1 VYTSI
6 RCDGLKFLA
15 STGDESG
22 PGSRHLR
29 PELPATPPLQ
39 HEADCAGLLLARPGV
54 KTIIASLL
62 IVIADIP
69 QVASGNDETMTISVT
84 TYVEHPTLGLAPTI
98 RSLDGVNIGVIPD
111 AGTDPEHDA
120 HFFWVEASDF
130 AAVEDAF
137 ETDETVTDYATVAE
151 TPERRTYQISYSE
164 DAKLISPA
172 ITDLNG
178 LMLSSE
184 SHAEGWIVELRLQD
198 HSSLYQLGQRA
209 EEMALT
215 FDIREIHQIEST
227 DVRSEFALTEPQ
239 IEALMTAYEHGY
251 YDEPREISLEELGS
265 ILGISR
271 TAVSGRLKRASSRLI
286 EARLDYD
293 DSDP

>member
-1 VYTSI
+1 
-6 RCDGLKFLA
+6 
-15 STGDESG
+15 
-22 PGSRHLR
+22 
-29 PELPATPPLQ
+29 
-39 HEADCAGLLLARPGV
+39 
-54 KTIIASLL
+54 
-62 IVIADIP
+62 
-69 QVASGNDETMTISVT
+69 MTISATV
-84 TYVEHPTLGLAPTI
+84 YVEHPKLGLGPTI
-98 RSLDGVNIGVIPD
+98 QSLEDIEIGVIPD

-130 AAVEDAF
+130 AAVERAF
-137 ETDETVTDYATVAE
+137 EADDTVASYTTVAE
-151 TPERRTYQISYSE
+151 TPERRTFRIEYSD

-178 LMLSSE
+178 LMLNSE
-184 SHAEGWIVELRLQD
+184 SHADGWIVDLRLQN

-209 EEMALT
+209 EELGLS
-215 FDIREIHQIEST
+215 FDVREVHQVEST
-227 DVRSEFALTEPQ
+227 EVSSESALTESQ
-239 IEALMTAYEHGY
+239 IEALVTAYEHGY

-293 DSDP
+293 DSDS